1 MQPRDADPLIFTTKY
16 TKDTKSGLPEYPVI
30 QPRHR
35 PRLRSIAGAIGERPL
50 LKNRPL
56 GDSISG

>member
-1 MQPRDADPLIFTTKY
+1 MPPRDINPLIFTTKNM
-16 TKDTKSGLPEYPVI
+16 KSGVHESGMLK
-30 QPRHR
+30 PRHQ

-50 LKNRPL
+50 PENRPL